1 MRSFIQLT
9 AMSARNSN
17 TQSPM
22 NNLILCHV
30 LTGFSTSL
38 VLVYVILDLYGVGHE
53 FVNVAHDGVRLGC
66 RHPSGGRKIVPSLL
80 YDGIALDVNQHA
92 VMLDYAVVLPG
103 VLPVNLSLVH
113 AVTSY
118 AGVCAVVIDCVICG

>member
-1 MRSFIQLT
+1 MPCAHWL
-9 AMSARNSN
+9 
-17 TQSPM
+17 
-22 NNLILCHV
+22 LYL
-30 LTGFSTSL
+30 LGL
-38 VLVYVILDLYGVGHE
+38 VSVYVILDLYGVGHE

-118 AGVCAVVIDCVICG
+118 TGVRAVVINRVILRCFSAGTAKNQKWGNYKHGEK